1 MVTHSVV
8 SVQLGRDVVGW
19 AVLTDITGQTLR
31 SVSQLFRTEAE
42 AIAERD
48 RLIALDEKKAN
59 SPDAP

>member
-19 AVLTDITGQTLR
+19 AVLTDIAGQTLP

-42 AIAERD
+42 AVAERD
-48 RLIALDEKKAN
+48 RLIALEEENAT

>member
-8 SVQLGRDVVGW
+8 SVQQGRDVVGW
-19 AVLTDITGQTLR
+19 AVLTDIPGQTLP

-42 AIAERD
+42 AVAERD
-48 RLIALDEKKAN
+48 RLIALEEENAT